1 MRQPIVPERNGPDI
15 LPDIADDTDKVVAFL
30 TEELHHGRRYTGRS
44 LEAMAAVALKMT
56 RIRLRAALAALEAA
70 GRLEEREL
78 PAGERHGARRYYL
91 HPAYCAAI
99 APRPSAPWDDLLQR
113 LAHRMRMTPEA
124 LARGELRR
132 IDLPALA
139 RVATDIE
146 SGLDATDRAELGQLV
161 QQIIDRVVGKP

>member
-1 MRQPIVPERNGPDI
+1 MKQPAVPERNGPDI
-15 LPDIADDTDKVVAFL
+15 ADAGRVVAFL
-30 TEELHHGRRYTGRS
+30 AEELHHGRRHTGRS
-44 LEAMAAVALKMT
+44 LEAMAAVSLKMT
-56 RIRLRAALAALEAA
+56 RIRLRAALAALEAS
-70 GRLEEREL
+70 GHLEEREL
-78 PAGERHGARRYYL
+78 PAGERHGARQYYL
-91 HPAYCAAI
+91 HPTYCAAI

-139 RVATDIE
+139 HAAINIE
-146 SGLDATDRAELGQLV
+146 SGLDEASRATLGRLV

>member
-1 MRQPIVPERNGPDI
+1 MRQPVVPERNGPDI
-15 LPDIADDTDKVVAFL
+15 LPDIADADKVLAFL

-56 RIRLRAALAALEAA
+56 RIRLRAALAALEAS

-91 HPAYCAAI
+91 HPTYCAAI

-113 LAHRMRMTPEA
+113 LAQRMRMAPDA
-124 LARGELRR
+124 LARGDLRR

-139 RVATDIE
+139 HAAIGIE
-146 SGLDATDRAELGQLV
+146 SGLDEAGRATLGQLV
-161 QQIIDRVVGKP
+161 QQTIDRVVGKP